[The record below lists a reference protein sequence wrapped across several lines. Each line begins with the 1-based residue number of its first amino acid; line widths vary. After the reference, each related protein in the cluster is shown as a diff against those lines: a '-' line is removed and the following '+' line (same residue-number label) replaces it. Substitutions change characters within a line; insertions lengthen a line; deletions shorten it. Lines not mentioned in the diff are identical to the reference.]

1 MMHLRPLTLLSVMV
15 GLTAPV
21 SGQASDPTC
30 LFLDAHTGRDAYSGS
45 ALPGWAQGAVV
56 DRCGTL
62 PTHAWEPLIEL
73 QTSSDRI
80 EGSGAYARHWGIG
93 DVVGFGEARRG
104 FSLWTGT
111 PNSLYL
117 QFFLEGEEVHS
128 TGWFRTRPDSRGGEI
143 WGGLYDQVRIRGAHV
158 VMLSAP
164 PVLDAWEEPPVL
176 EQLRLT
182 EPETRA
188 AQADP
193 SVVPEPATLTLLATG
208 LVGLAGAARRR
219 KAAAKGER

>member
-1 MMHLRPLTLLSVMV
+1 MHLRPLSLLSVML
-15 GLTAPV
+15 GLAAPLAA
-21 SGQASDPTC
+21 QANDPTC
-30 LFLDAHTGRDAYSGS
+30 LFLDAHLGRDAYAGTAFPGAAEGS
-45 ALPGWAQGAVV
+45 VV

-62 PTHAWEPLIEL
+62 PTHAWEPLLDL
-73 QTSSDRI
+73 QDSGGGV
-80 EGSGAYARHWGIG
+80 EGTGTFARHWGIG
-93 DVVGFGEARRG
+93 DVVGFGAARTG

-111 PNSLYL
+111 PTSLYL
-117 QFFLEGEEVHS
+117 QFFLDGKEVHS
-128 TGWFRTRPDSRGGEI
+128 TGWFRTQPGPWGGEI
-143 WGGLYDQVRIRGAHV
+143 WGGLYDQMRIRGAHV

-176 EQLRLT
+176 AQLRLT

-193 SVVPEPATLTLLATG
+193 SVVPEPATLTLLGTG

-219 KAAAKGER
+219 KAASSENG